1 MFGPKN
7 VLMHLKK
14 EHNRKNSYQNMKKI
28 LQINWFFHKLKFL
41 IHIAFQT

>member
-28 LQINWFFHKLKFL
+28 LQINWFFFS
-41 IHIAFQT
+41 QT